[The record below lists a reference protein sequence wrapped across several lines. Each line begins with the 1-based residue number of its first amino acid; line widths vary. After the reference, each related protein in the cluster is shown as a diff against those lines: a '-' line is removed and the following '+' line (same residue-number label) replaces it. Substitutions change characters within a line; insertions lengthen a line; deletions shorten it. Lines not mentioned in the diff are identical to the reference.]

1 MYSRNSRTWTYNK
14 RTLTLLWL
22 TSKLLTQL
30 NHSLFKQKL
39 ETMEEEV
46 EAEEVAQE
54 VDTKVVDALGT
65 KEEDQVVVDQ
75 DTKVVVQ
82 VDDLEVEDDTKVDE
96 QVALNH
102 HLLQLED
109 ENQEE
114 ETLMVGRSNHT

>member
-1 MYSRNSRTWTYNK
+1 
-14 RTLTLLWL
+14 
-22 TSKLLTQL
+22 
-30 NHSLFKQKL
+30 
-39 ETMEEEV
+39 MEEVV

-54 VDTKVVDALGT
+54 EDTKVVDALGT